1 VLSPVSCC
9 CPVLV
14 LPPNMDRVSST
25 LLFICVAISVVLVYT
40 SPVNREELVR
50 ALPKKSVPKN
60 SFKTERNS
68 VDLQCEPEDF
78 VVRVNFTQ
86 PFRGIVHAGP
96 KSNKCLLRGDG
107 GQYYTLRIP
116 LDGCGTIHNEGR
128 FSNTLTIRF
137 HPSLELE
144 GDELKTL
151 VCKFKTEA
159 VLVK

>member
-1 VLSPVSCC
+1 MATQYSKVNSALIASIIIVHYVLITYSSP
-9 CPVLV
+9 
-14 LPPNMDRVSST
+14 
-25 LLFICVAISVVLVYT
+25 IS
-40 SPVNREELVR
+40 REDTTR
-50 ALPKKSVPKN
+50 TLPKKTIPKN
-60 SFKTERNS
+60 SFKTDRNS
-68 VDLQCEPEDF
+68 VELQCEPEDF
-78 VVRVNFTQ
+78 VVKVNFTQ

-107 GQYYTLRIP
+107 GEYYTLRIP

-151 VCKFKTEA
+151 VCRFKTEA

>member
-1 VLSPVSCC
+1 MAVRRGRLSRALIASAVIVHC
-9 CPVLV
+9 L
-14 LPPNMDRVSST
+14 LITDSSP
-25 LLFICVAISVVLVYT
+25 I
-40 SPVNREELVR
+40 NRDATTR
-50 ALPKKSVPKN
+50 ALPKKTVPKN
-60 SFKTERNS
+60 NFKTDRNS
-68 VDLQCEPEDF
+68 VELQCEPEDF
-78 VVRVNFTQ
+78 VVKVNFTQ

-151 VCKFKTEA
+151 VCRFKTEA